1 MPPCEN
7 PRTKAKLVTGYKDGV
22 YERRLY
28 LFPFIWPKFTFFFL
42 REREEKMGMKRLK
55 YQGQQVTNDMLNLV
69 LAEAE
74 IFLFCLLKIRKCW
87 NL

>member
-7 PRTKAKLVTGYKDGV
+7 PRTKAKLVTGYKDGA

-28 LFPFIWPKFTFFFL
+28 LFPFIWPKFTFFL

>member
-1 MPPCEN
+1 
-7 PRTKAKLVTGYKDGV
+7 
-22 YERRLY
+22 
-28 LFPFIWPKFTFFFL
+28 
-42 REREEKMGMKRLK
+42 MGMKRLK

>member
-1 MPPCEN
+1 
-7 PRTKAKLVTGYKDGV
+7 
-22 YERRLY
+22 
-28 LFPFIWPKFTFFFL
+28 
-42 REREEKMGMKRLK
+42 MGMKKLK

-69 LAEAE
+69 LVEEE

>member
-1 MPPCEN
+1 MRE
-7 PRTKAKLVTGYKDGV
+7 D
-22 YERRLY
+22 
-28 LFPFIWPKFTFFFL
+28 FTFSLSFGQNSLL

>member
-1 MPPCEN
+1 MKILEQKQSLLQV
-7 PRTKAKLVTGYKDGV
+7 TKMGCMRED
-22 YERRLY
+22 
-28 LFPFIWPKFTFFFL
+28 FTFSLSFGQNSLL

-74 IFLFCLLKIRKCW
+74 IFLFCLLKIRRCW